1 MHVHGKY
8 CFVCN
13 MFTGDLKLFC
23 SLRRSFHL
31 VSKLTGDT
39 ALLITMKPSVESL
52 QSWRMLTCHP
62 AFFFFFFL
70 PQAEHTKSKIS
81 PFFSLSASS
90 PFMLCSGE
98 KKTDQKE
105 VYSGRLRAGHGCSGL
120 APQPPEALR
129 WLILVTELAY
139 CFKTHRSQTTRR
151 N

>member
-23 SLRRSFHL
+23 SLRRNFHL

-62 AFFFFFFL
+62 AFFFFFCLRQSTPNPKFHLFSPCL
-70 PQAEHTKSKIS
+70 PPPHS
-81 PFFSLSASS
+81 
-90 PFMLCSGE
+90 CSVVVRR
-98 KKTDQKE
+98 KKTKRRCILGDSGQGMAAVVQRLGLQK
-105 VYSGRLRAGHGCSGL
+105 L
-120 APQPPEALR
+120 
-129 WLILVTELAY
+129 
-139 CFKTHRSQTTRR
+139 
-151 N
+151 